1 MPASKTLP
9 AAISYTRIMP
19 CPNIPEYSFSTSRI
33 IPALYLHYTWATF
46 VDSGP
51 RVSLGASRTKYSVS
65 PAPRIMFF
73 KTARPLFKNEASYA
87 PSILAYL
94 LRDFFPRINPA
105 L

>member
-1 MPASKTLP
+1 
-9 AAISYTRIMP
+9 MP
-19 CPNIPEYSFSTSRI
+19 CPNIPEYDFSTSRI

-65 PAPRIMFF
+65 PASRIMFF
-73 KTARPLFKNEASYA
+73 KSARLLFKNNASGA

-94 LRDFFPRINPA
+94 LAEFVPRIIPA
-105 L
+105 